1 MSSILDSMLT
11 MINSTLSP
19 IMPPGVT
26 GVQYL
31 SVFFIIYAITFI
43 MLSKITLLSKNK
55 AAQLI
60 IALSIAFFTA
70 GSGFSVL
77 LITKLFPNLGI
88 VTMILLSFLVVLS
101 ILTPSD
107 KLESIKWAP
116 LMTIAAIGLIV
127 YGTWTSM
134 GANINIAG
142 LSMPQITS
150 TEMYTIIFLLIF
162 IGAIILVFF
171 AGGKKGEGEKKF
183 TLEKLF
189 KSLRGDSG
197 GLFE

>member
-1 MSSILDSMLT
+1 MSNIIDNTLSM
-11 MINSTLSP
+11 IDSTLAP

-26 GVQYL
+26 GAQYL

-88 VTMILLSFLVVLS
+88 VTMIILSFLVVLS
-101 ILTPSD
+101 ILTPKETLD
-107 KLESIKWAP
+107 NIKWAP
-116 LMTIAAIGLIV
+116 LMTIVAIGLII

-134 GANINIAG
+134 GNNINISG
-142 LSMPQITS
+142 LSMPQVTT

-162 IGAIILVFF
+162 VGAIILIFF
-171 AGGKKGEGEKKF
+171 AGGKTPPKNDFMK
-183 TLEKLF
+183 KLF
-189 KSLRGDSG
+189 KTLRGDDG
-197 GLFE
+197 GLF